1 MSEVIELLRQ
11 LVAIPSQNPM
21 GRAVIGPDYLETQL
35 TNFLEPWLR
44 DLGVRVERDE
54 VLPGRDNLL
63 AFFDASP
70 DAPTL
75 LLDVHQDTVPADRAT
90 ERPFEPFVEG
100 GRLHARGACDV
111 KGSMA
116 AMLMAFARLVR
127 ERPHGACNVILA
139 LTVDEEYTHRGSSRL
154 AESGIR
160 PDLAIV
166 AEPTNLTPVD
176 THKGAVR
183 WVIRTSG
190 QACHSSQP
198 WLGENAIYRMG
209 DVLVALRMYAERLS
223 VERIDPRLGPATLSV
238 GVIDGG
244 VSANIVPERCEIQI
258 DRRVLPG
265 EGVDEV
271 MENVRLWMSG
281 RIGEGFEFDPPW
293 VRMPALD
300 PAGNRAW
307 IGPVCKSVGRTLGR
321 PVEPMAVPYGTD
333 AGPLSAVGIPAIV
346 LGPGDIAQAHTA
358 DEWVDVQQVCEAVEV
373 YYRLAVDLGH
383 ATS

>member
-1 MSEVIELLRQ
+1 MSEVIELLKT

-21 GRAVIGPDYLETQL
+21 GRAVAGPDYLETRL
-35 TNFLEPWLR
+35 TDFLDARLR
-44 DLGVRVERDE
+44 SLGVRVERDP

-63 AFFDASP
+63 AFFEGAP
-70 DAPTL
+70 GAPTI
-75 LLDVHQDTVPADRAT
+75 LLDAHQDTVPADRAT
-90 ERPFEPFVEG
+90 ERPFEPIIEG

-116 AMLMAFARLVR
+116 AMIVAFERLVR
-127 ERPHGACNVILA
+127 ERPKGACGVILA

-154 AESGIR
+154 AESGLR

-166 AEPTNLTPVD
+166 AEPTDLTPVD

-183 WVIRTSG
+183 WVLRTSG
-190 QACHSSQP
+190 TACHSSQP
-198 WLGENAIYRMG
+198 WLGDNAIYRMA
-209 DVLVALRMYAERLS
+209 DVLVVLRMYAGRISTERTDS
-223 VERIDPRLGPATLSV
+223 RLGPATLSV
-238 GVIDGG
+238 GVIEGG

-265 EGVDEV
+265 ERIDEV
-271 MENVRLWMSG
+271 LEDVRIWLGG
-281 RIGEGFEFDPPW
+281 RIGDTFEFDPPW

-300 PAGNRAW
+300 PAGNRDW
-307 IGPVCKSVGRTLGR
+307 IGPVCESVGRTLGR
-321 PVEPMAVPYGTD
+321 RVEPAAVPYGTD

-358 DEWVDVQQVCEAVEV
+358 DEWVEVEQVERAVEV
-373 YYRLAVDLGH
+373 YFGLATDLGRG
-383 ATS
+383 AT